1 MLHKFRRGLK
11 QNALI
16 TAIKEVRDFTE
27 QIESEIL
34 YKESFMLYY
43 KHTKYEEH
51 CDKAIFTR
59 NFESQKFRA
68 AAECLGNLLGEDFQK
83 LSLPAMKM
91 KTLLLPYKGEELRLQ
106 KFADRKLII
115 NGEEDDLKVYIL
127 EPDESEKNY
136 SSSILLVV

>member
-1 MLHKFRRGLK
+1 
-11 QNALI
+11 
-16 TAIKEVRDFTE
+16 
-27 QIESEIL
+27 
-34 YKESFMLYY
+34 
-43 KHTKYEEH
+43 
-51 CDKAIFTR
+51 
-59 NFESQKFRA
+59 
-68 AAECLGNLLGEDFQK
+68 
-83 LSLPAMKM
+83 MKM